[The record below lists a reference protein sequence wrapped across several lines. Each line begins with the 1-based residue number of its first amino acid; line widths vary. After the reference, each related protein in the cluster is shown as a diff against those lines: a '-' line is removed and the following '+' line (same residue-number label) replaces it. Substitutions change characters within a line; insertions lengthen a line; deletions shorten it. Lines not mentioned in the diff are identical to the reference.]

1 MSWGRKWLVDF
12 NIGKTQ
18 LVLFDQS
25 SNTGAIDVKMDSSVL
40 EEKASFKMLG
50 LFFSFKLNWGSH
62 IICIAE
68 TVSKK
73 IGVLICSTKFLSP
86 EAALYL
92 WNTVAMCG
100 LVLNTVAMSGVFA
113 VYLKIP
119 SHSQRL
125 LLGIVR

>member
-73 IGVLICSTKFLSP
+73 IGVLICSMKFLSP

-119 SHSQRL
+119 SHSQTL

>member
-73 IGVLICSTKFLSP
+73 IGVLICSMKFLSP